1 MNKRFERTLSQILS
15 IIILIVF
22 VLTIV
27 SMRSN
32 MWIITYGWAVTFLI
46 AWALMLI
53 YALHV
58 LLQKDSY
65 GFSVFTAIIT
75 GLGFGLLSIPTI
87 LVLSRF
93 VPQMPS
99 GLSFGNQFL
108 DANNQM
114 IFYTSLIVIYVIH
127 LLNSLKLKRSINESI
142 ELDDDED
149 NSEAD
154 RKELVEVNE
163 KNSSPILVKEID
175 ETYDN
180 NLYDDNLKDENEEIT
195 DQNHKISSEDL
206 KIGEKIVFE
215 SNNDEK
221 LEYNT
226 EKVIIVED
234 LTEDELKDLEGEDN
248 NG

>member
-32 MWIITYGWAVTFLI
+32 IWIITYGWAVTFLLG
-46 AWALMLI
+46 WALMLI
-53 YALHV
+53 YGLHV

-65 GFSVFTAIIT
+65 GFSVFTAIVT
-75 GLGFGLLSIPTI
+75 ALGFAILSIPAI

-93 VPQMPS
+93 VPQIPS

-108 DANNQM
+108 DNNSQM
-114 IFYTSLIVIYVIH
+114 ILYTSLIVIYILH
-127 LLNSLKLKRSINESI
+127 LINSLKLKRVINENIQLNDYDDNPKEEI
-142 ELDDDED
+142 EEFEAIKEK
-149 NSEAD
+149 SEPIPV
-154 RKELVEVNE
+154 KEL
-163 KNSSPILVKEID
+163 D
-175 ETYDN
+175 ETYDT
-180 NLYDDNLKDENEEIT
+180 NLYGDNLERENEET
-195 DQNHKISSEDL
+195 ALENHKISSEDL

-221 LEYNT
+221 IEYNT
-226 EKVIIVED
+226 EKVIFVED
-234 LTEDELKDLEGEDN
+234 LTDEDLINEEGEGN